1 MQTRRRL
8 PPAEVSEP
16 SPPPS
21 PGPGGRG
28 TPLPRPPYPERGPA
42 GGHGGLRRLSRAGST
57 GAGGVE
63 RRGSGCPLA
72 PPPLSPACSPG
83 DGRLAEGKAAIPPQP
98 CEPQTA
104 VLRCLWVLLAGL
116 PLPRHGPWRRT
127 ARRAPQ
133 PPRDPL
139 RVPVRGSPPP
149 PRAWPS
155 ALQPE
160 GRGGSPLV
168 SCALFMAGSALCPR
182 APNVTCSSRCVTSPS
197 CNGGGGGGGDGA
209 SGRDA
214 FCNISN

>member
-1 MQTRRRL
+1 M
-8 PPAEVSEP
+8 
-16 SPPPS
+16 
-21 PGPGGRG
+21 
-28 TPLPRPPYPERGPA
+28 
-42 GGHGGLRRLSRAGST
+42 
-57 GAGGVE
+57 E

-197 CNGGGGGGGDGA
+197 CNGGGGGGDGA